1 MESHHHV
8 DQELLDTQRGLWVVK
23 VTFVALVLTAVVE
36 GGITLLSGSAALLA
50 DTLHGLA
57 NAVTTLPLWVA
68 FAIGRRKPTSQFTYG
83 FQRAEDV
90 AGIFILLFIAGSAAL
105 VGYASVIKLLEDSE
119 PSHVPW
125 AMAAGAVGIVV
136 NEAIAQYRIK
146 VGKQIGSAALI
157 ADGHHARVDGL
168 GSLAVVLG
176 LAAVLLGY
184 PLADPAVGLAITG
197 ILVLLLVKESGPTV
211 LSRVMDRIDAGIVSD
226 IQRVALEVP
235 GVLSVHDLRAR
246 WVGHRLLADLSISVQ
261 ADLTVAEGHR
271 IAEQVQHNLM
281 HSIDKWQYGTIHVEP
296 FEGTGAQNHTLIAH
310 HLPEDASDYTT
321 SHPLHG
327 EDGHEHG

>member
-1 MESHHHV
+1 M
-8 DQELLDTQRGLWVVK
+8 VK
-23 VTFVALVLTAVVE
+23 VTFVALILTAVME

-50 DTLHGLA
+50 DTLHGLN
-57 NAVTTLPLWVA
+57 NALTTLPLWVA

-90 AGIFILLFIAGSAAL
+90 AGILILHFIAGSAAL
-105 VGYASVIKLLEDSE
+105 VGYQSVIKLLGDNE

-125 AMAAGAVGIVV
+125 AMAAGGVGIVV

-176 LAAVLLGY
+176 LAAVLLRY

-197 ILVLLLVKESGPTV
+197 ILILLLVKGAGPTV
-211 LSRVMDRIDAGIVSD
+211 LSRVMDRIEPGIVSE

-235 GVLSVHDLRAR
+235 GVISAHDLRAR
-246 WVGHRLLADLSISVQ
+246 WVGHRLLAELSISVE

-281 HSIDKWQYGTIHVEP
+281 HSIDKCQYGSIHVEP
-296 FEGTGAQNHTLIAH
+296 FEGDGARNHELFAH
-310 HLPEDASDYTT
+310 HLPQESHDHTASDT
-321 SHPLHG
+321 SPG
-327 EDGHEHG
+327 EDGRERG